1 VKLFLCLLVGRVGTT
16 LLTEL
21 GKFNLA
27 LNQLLVFAR
36 VVVGALT
43 L

>member
-1 VKLFLCLLVGRVGTT
+1 VKLFLCLLVGRVSTT
-16 LLTEL
+16 LLAEL
-21 GKFNLA
+21 REFNLA